1 MRAPLHSLRTM
12 CCWCR
17 GARTPAAPLG
27 YSVGAFS
34 FIIDQTVGGAVATG
48 THGSTLQHG
57 SLSSQAR
64 GWASAAMSQ
73 AHG

>member
-1 MRAPLHSLRTM
+1 
-12 CCWCR
+12 
-17 GARTPAAPLG
+17 
-27 YSVGAFS
+27 VGAFS
-34 FIIDQTVGGAVATG
+34 FLIDQTVGGAVATG